1 MTLKLKFKLK
11 PNITSRKPLLRSL
24 NRKKVLFL
32 VLLALLI
39 INVIGV
45 IIVASMHTQIKKKI
59 VLYKIRHNI
68 LFDYIASLR
77 PNILYNVSVIK
88 PGETTYLKLVKVIN
102 VTETY
107 RVYSD
112 KNIRVEGTHTCSVL
126 LEAPGEWKKELYKC
140 PSTNFRSNY
149 LDVKYTFNV
158 SKILSYID
166 IIRKETGISTNEY
179 VLTIKPKINVK
190 YYVDNYENQETLTP
204 YFSIIFDIQAGKL
217 HFKQSN
223 STYVSDKVETIVKTN
238 YVNIFGLM
246 IEVIKLKILLYFT
259 LVLVTT
265 SFILNWVMVIRKKER
280 KDIVSMI
287 NAKYKDLIIE
297 AKDLKINVKNV
308 VDVRNIED
316 LVKIASNLGK
326 PILHIVLK
334 EKKHV
339 YHVVDK
345 DILYRLIV

>member
-11 PNITSRKPLLRSL
+11 PNITSRKSLLRSL
-24 NRKKVLFL
+24 YRKKVLFL
-32 VLLALLI
+32 ILLALLI

-45 IIVASMHTQIKKKI
+45 IIVASMHTQIKKKV

-88 PGETTYLKLVKVIN
+88 PEETTYLKLVKLIN

-166 IIRKETGISTNEY
+166 IIRKE
-179 VLTIKPKINVK
+179 
-190 YYVDNYENQETLTP
+190 
-204 YFSIIFDIQAGKL
+204 
-217 HFKQSN
+217 
-223 STYVSDKVETIVKTN
+223 
-238 YVNIFGLM
+238 
-246 IEVIKLKILLYFT
+246 
-259 LVLVTT
+259 
-265 SFILNWVMVIRKKER
+265 
-280 KDIVSMI
+280 
-287 NAKYKDLIIE
+287 
-297 AKDLKINVKNV
+297 
-308 VDVRNIED
+308 
-316 LVKIASNLGK
+316 
-326 PILHIVLK
+326 
-334 EKKHV
+334 
-339 YHVVDK
+339 
-345 DILYRLIV
+345 